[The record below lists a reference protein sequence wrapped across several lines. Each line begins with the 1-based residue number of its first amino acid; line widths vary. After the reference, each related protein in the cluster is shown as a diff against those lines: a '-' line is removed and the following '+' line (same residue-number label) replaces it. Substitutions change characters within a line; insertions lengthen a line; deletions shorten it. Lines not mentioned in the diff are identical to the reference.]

1 MSDPVA
7 AAKLFS
13 DLDPAEDPE
22 GMKALKRVDFTKGG
36 FFFPDKD
43 YGSVKEA
50 QQALES
56 SKRRILKIMEHA
68 RAS

>member
-13 DLDPAEDPE
+13 DLDPAEDPD

-50 QQALES
+50 
-56 SKRRILKIMEHA
+56 
-68 RAS
+68 